1 MPSGETI
8 TKQQPAPNMRTKPN
22 TMKFLSRL
30 HIYFLIT
37 ILALV
42 MSGFIFS
49 VWNQSQVAIIENCKI
64 INLQQQQLI
73 EGSGKSVTTK
83 IRYLVITENETF
95 VCETSLMNGKFNN
108 SDVYWHLKVDST
120 YTLKVSGIGKT
131 FFSDYRSVLEIV
143 R

>member
-1 MPSGETI
+1 
-8 TKQQPAPNMRTKPN
+8 MRIKLN

-37 ILALV
+37 ILVLV
-42 MSGFIFS
+42 IGGFIFS
-49 VWNQSQVAIIENCKI
+49 VWNQSQVAIIENCKV

-73 EGSGKSVTTK
+73 EGSGNTVNTK